1 MKKSRILW
9 AVMPML
15 WPVWVQADTRAETSR
30 VDQVLVYPGGAT
42 VERVVAVKAGQK
54 ELHLNCLSQYFDPD
68 SLQIQPAPGLRLGA
82 ISIRTVDRVSM
93 PECAN
98 TPLDKRITEL
108 QDQLDRVGAEIGAR
122 ELGMGYLKNYPQ
134 TTTPSSVATL
144 TATMEALRKS
154 AIDSVPPYLALTKRQ
169 SELKAQLVPLEAE
182 RNKLHKTN
190 PKLRSLTVLM
200 AATRD
205 AEVRLSYRTS
215 HANWVPVYR
224 AYLETTSG
232 QLRLERHAQ
241 LSQASGE
248 DWTDVRLRLS
258 TTRPSDALRMTPP
271 RPWNVDLLTPPS
283 HRDEDA
289 YHPLATGAMAPPT
302 SMKLSSPN
310 VMGDAPSLDDEGVAS
325 VQMIEGEFTA
335 EFDVPGRPSVAADG
349 QQIVLK
355 LGEVMLSSKVMA
367 RTQPSVEDKAYL
379 VAESARPDGIWP
391 PGPVQLFRD
400 GAFAGQND
408 LRIADQEQL
417 DLFFG
422 HDELVR
428 VSVEPEQRHAG
439 AAGFIGT
446 RTERKIGRVY
456 RIENLHQRRFAV
468 QVLEAAPVSRHED
481 IKVQAQLQPKPA
493 LESWRKQP
501 GVMAWELTMEPKA
514 VQRFSADYVLSYPK
528 EATILGLPGQ

>member
-9 AVMPML
+9 AVMPVL
-15 WPVWVQADTRAETSR
+15 WPVWVQADTPAETSR

-68 SLQIQPAPGLRLGA
+68 SLHIQPAPGLRLGA

-134 TTTPSSVATL
+134 TTTPSSVATI
-144 TATMEALRKS
+144 TGTMEALRKS
-154 AIDSVPPYLALTKRQ
+154 AIDSAPPYLALTKRQ
-169 SELKAQLVPLEAE
+169 NELKAQLAPLEAE
-182 RNKLHKTN
+182 RDKLRRTN
-190 PKLRSLTVLM
+190 PKLRSMTVQML
-200 AATRD
+200 ATRD
-205 AEVRLSYRTS
+205 ADLRLSYRTS

-248 DWTDVRLRLS
+248 DWTDVKLRLS
-258 TTRPSDALRMTPP
+258 TTQPSDALRMTPP
-271 RPWNVDLLTPPS
+271 HPWNVDLWIPPS
-283 HRDEDA
+283 SNGDST
-289 YHPLATGAMAPPT
+289 YLLASGAMAPPRA
-302 SMKLSSPN
+302 SMKILSAN
-310 VMGDAPSLDDEGVAS
+310 VPGDAPASDDEGVAS
-325 VQMIEGEFTA
+325 VQMIEGEFAA

-367 RTQPSVEDKAYL
+367 RTQPAVEAKAYL
-379 VAESARPDGIWP
+379 VAESARPAGIWP
-391 PGPVQLFRD
+391 LGQVQLFRD

-408 LRIADQEQL
+408 LRMADQEQL

-428 VSVEPEQRHAG
+428 VSAEPEQRHAG

-514 VQRFSADYVLSYPK
+514 VQRLSADYVLSYPK
-528 EATILGLPGQ
+528 EATIIGLPGQ